1 MVCLVSGAFGPG
13 HKVGEWRAGRLQFAR
28 PRHSLLGH
36 DLAELRQVYQALGA
50 SVAGFEVAE
59 LLSSV
64 EHLSNDDLANA
75 HNCRSGHPRAVSMR
89 LVSVLPTCLR
99 VLGLPRLLRFIS
111 RDTRAAGRR
120 SRATP
125 ARRQHYMPSTRSPR
139 YSTWAWPRFSS
150 ASRNGMTAKFMLKP
164 PVALGCPGCGGARRR
179 NELGKL
185 LRYRCHIG
193 DVIWPTGCRRRSLLL
208 GNAVLN
214 RHCVRWVKAPRCV
227 KNSGARLLILWTAS
241 AGANIGCSQG

>member
-1 MVCLVSGAFGPG
+1 MGQRGDCRSILQSRGTREVLRLKSTRKRWFAWSLVRSDRVTRWAN
-13 HKVGEWRAGRLQFAR
+13 GERGDFIAR

-59 LLSSV
+59 VLSSV
-64 EHLSNDDLANA
+64 GYLSNDDFADA
-75 HNCRSGHPRAVSMR
+75 HNCDWGHPRAVSMR
-89 LVSVLPTCLR
+89 LVSVLPTCLK

-125 ARRQHYMPSTRSPR
+125 ARRRHSMPSIRSPR
-139 YSTWAWPRFSS
+139 SSTWTGPRFSS
-150 ASRNGMTAKFMLKP
+150 ASRNRVTAKFMLKP

-185 LRYRCHIG
+185 LRYRRHIG
-193 DVIWPTGCRRRSLLL
+193 DVI
-208 GNAVLN
+208 
-214 RHCVRWVKAPRCV
+214 
-227 KNSGARLLILWTAS
+227 
-241 AGANIGCSQG
+241 